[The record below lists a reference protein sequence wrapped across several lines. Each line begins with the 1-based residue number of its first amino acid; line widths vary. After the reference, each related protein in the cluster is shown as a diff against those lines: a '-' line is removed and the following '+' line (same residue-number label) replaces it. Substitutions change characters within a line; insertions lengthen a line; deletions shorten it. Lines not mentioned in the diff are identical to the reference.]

1 MALFI
6 IFILVD
12 ISPIRISKCVH
23 LHLHNKYYKQRWRPT
38 LRKPKDWRQ
47 LRLGC
52 SPVYS
57 LFLELLLVRT
67 FNHHHC
73 HCTSWALVGE
83 VHLTPQNLLSET
95 TPKPSLWY
103 NLFQN
108 MPSSCSTNRKQDLQ
122 TIEGHSMSRFFW
134 LLLLLLKWC
143 YLWIYKMMLL
153 YTIILKTYWYFV
165 NTFANVDM
173 KCDRNLFNFGNRQPL
188 MCKFAQTL
196 IFSANIAELSQNC
209 FILSTKTFCL
219 DFCAKNLSPGCV

>member
-47 LRLGC
+47 SRLGC

-67 FNHHHC
+67 FNHQHYHCKVELLLVRTVNHHHC

-122 TIEGHSMSRFFW
+122 TIEGHSMSRF
-134 LLLLLLKWC
+134 C
-143 YLWIYKMMLL
+143 
-153 YTIILKTYWYFV
+153 
-165 NTFANVDM
+165 
-173 KCDRNLFNFGNRQPL
+173 
-188 MCKFAQTL
+188 
-196 IFSANIAELSQNC
+196 
-209 FILSTKTFCL
+209 
-219 DFCAKNLSPGCV
+219 